1 MPQRSFSDLHT
12 PVSSSKFASRYSWSS
27 HGRGRSFVFVP
38 ALREEAIERREM
50 ETELHRA
57 VEAKEFE
64 LFYQPQVRISDG
76 AIVGAEALIRWNHPE
91 RGRMSPGA
99 FLPALES
106 GSLAGIVGDW
116 VLETACS
123 QIAAW
128 RKQESRPLRVGVNL
142 FSAQFRDNNFDERI
156 AELIERHGLSPE
168 ALELEITENIVLN
181 QDELILKPLQK
192 LRAIGVGIAFDDFGT
207 GYASLSLLKDYPLTR
222 LKIDQSFIRNMCAS
236 SRDEATVAASIG
248 LGRNYDLE
256 VIAEGVETRA
266 QFDKLVGLNCDE
278 VQGYLF
284 GKPMPATEF
293 AEVLRGSFVQP

>member
-1 MPQRSFSDLHT
+1 
-12 PVSSSKFASRYSWSS
+12 
-27 HGRGRSFVFVP
+27 
-38 ALREEAIERREM
+38 LREEAIERREM

-142 FSAQFRDNNFDERI
+142 FSAQFRVNNFDERI

-293 AEVLRGSFVQP
+293 AEVSRGSFVQP